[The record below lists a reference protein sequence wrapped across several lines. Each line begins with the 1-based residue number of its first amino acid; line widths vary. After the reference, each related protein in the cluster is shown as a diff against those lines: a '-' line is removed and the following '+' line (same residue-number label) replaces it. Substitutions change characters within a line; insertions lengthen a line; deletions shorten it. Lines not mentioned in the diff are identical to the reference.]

1 MRRLTPAGVST
12 MMVLVVGLLVTAYFA
27 KLMRAEDAH
36 NRATAPAQVADLRS
50 VPIAVCPLEPGT
62 VITAAHLGT
71 SGVRP
76 ETLAS
81 DALLQERNVIGRTVK
96 QRIATGSVVRSGQL
110 FAPGQVPGPNIARGM
125 RAVSITLPQQS
136 AGPNGLL
143 KAGHYVD
150 VYLTPRFDAANDA
163 RLQGGMTVTLF
174 RGVRL
179 LAMSPSESFDQPSD
193 EPSGL
198 VTLELTPEQATVLIL
213 AREKGH
219 LALSYNPEGKGDG
232 GVALKNSD
240 RATFDEILGV
250 PTGASSSAAP
260 SSAGPAAA
268 SFTAEVYK
276 GSVRSTRQFEGRSKN
291 EVPPAA
297 SAPLGTLRN
306 IPLWT
311 RKSPAKPLPV
321 HPSDRFAAG
330 PDGATVRQ

>member
-1 MRRLTPAGVST
+1 
-12 MMVLVVGLLVTAYFA
+12 
-27 KLMRAEDAH
+27 
-36 NRATAPAQVADLRS
+36 
-50 VPIAVCPLEPGT
+50 
-62 VITAAHLGT
+62 
-71 SGVRP
+71 
-76 ETLAS
+76 
-81 DALLQERNVIGRTVK
+81 
-96 QRIATGSVVRSGQL
+96 
-110 FAPGQVPGPNIARGM
+110 
-125 RAVSITLPQQS
+125 
-136 AGPNGLL
+136 
-143 KAGHYVD
+143 VD
-150 VYLTPRFDAANDA
+150 VYLTPRIDAANDA

-179 LAMSPSESFDQPSD
+179 LATSAGESFDQPSD

-250 PTGASSSAAP
+250 PTAAAP
-260 SSAGPAAA
+260 TSAGPAAA
-268 SFTAEVYK
+268 AFTAEVYK

-297 SAPLGTLRN
+297 AAPVGASRN
-306 IPLWT
+306 IPVWA
-311 RKSPAKPLPV
+311 RRSPAKPVPV
-321 HPSDRFAAG
+321 HASDRFAAG

>member
-1 MRRLTPAGVST
+1 
-12 MMVLVVGLLVTAYFA
+12 
-27 KLMRAEDAH
+27 
-36 NRATAPAQVADLRS
+36 
-50 VPIAVCPLEPGT
+50 
-62 VITAAHLGT
+62 
-71 SGVRP
+71 
-76 ETLAS
+76 
-81 DALLQERNVIGRTVK
+81 
-96 QRIATGSVVRSGQL
+96 
-110 FAPGQVPGPNIARGM
+110 M
-125 RAVSITLPQQS
+125 RAVSITLPLQS
-136 AGPNGLL
+136 AAPNGLL

-150 VYLTPRFDAANDA
+150 VYLTPRIDAANDA

-179 LAMSPSESFDQPSD
+179 LATSAGESFDQPSD

-250 PTGASSSAAP
+250 PTAAP
-260 SSAGPAAA
+260 SSVGPSSPAPTSAGPAAA
-268 SFTAEVYK
+268 AFTAEVYK

-297 SAPLGTLRN
+297 AAPVGASRN
-306 IPLWT
+306 IPVWA
-311 RKSPAKPLPV
+311 RRSPAKPVPV
-321 HPSDRFAAG
+321 HASDRFAAG